1 MSFMQY
7 KSCERNSQALAR
19 IHEMRCRQTQRYLL
33 AFSEAELNQR
43 RYGKVAAHVASCPAC
58 ASALRSVQQ
67 TLHMVRDMDV
77 PEPSAAFWEEF
88 GPALHQRIHREAATQ
103 PERRRFS
110 VRDLFVLPKPVLATV
125 AVSLILAS
133 SLPFLPWHWGQRATP
148 SIVLSGGEEASLT
161 ADLDLLKHL
170 DLLEDVDVLE
180 QFDTSF

>member
-1 MSFMQY
+1 
-7 KSCERNSQALAR
+7 
-19 IHEMRCRQTQRYLL
+19 MRCRQTQRYLL

-43 RYGKVAAHVASCPAC
+43 RHGKVAAHVASCLAC
-58 ASALRSVQQ
+58 ASALRSLQQ
-67 TLHMVRDMDV
+67 TLHLVRGMDM

-88 GPALHQRIHREAATQ
+88 GPALHQRLRREATVSPQ
-103 PERRRFS
+103 RRRFNI
-110 VRDLFVLPKPVLATV
+110 RDLFVLPKPVLATV

-133 SLPFLPWHWGQRATP
+133 SVPFLPWHWGQRATP